1 MYRQASG
8 LFGMLPLGMFKFRTQ
23 ENPDLWHEKFI
34 DSITEVTRPKLA
46 LEIGIAEGRV
56 TRILSRNCSEV
67 IAIDVDE
74 AACSRVSNLSNVRA
88 SLGDSESI
96 LKQLAAKQTLADF
109 VFIDGDHRIES
120 VMNDFRLALGMLSE
134 EGVILLH
141 DTFPRS
147 RDYVSVKNE
156 WCSNSYLAPER
167 IRTEYPTVSVITMPV
182 HPGLT
187 LVQRNI
193 RQPAWISNS

>member
-34 DSITEVTRPKLA
+34 DSITAVTRPKLA

-109 VFIDGDHRIES
+109 VFIDGDHRIER
-120 VMNDFRLALGMLSE
+120 VMNDFRLAISILSDD
-134 EGVILLH
+134 GLIFLH
-141 DTFPRS
+141 DTFPRG
-147 RDYVSVKNE
+147 REFVSEKNE
-156 WCSNSYLAPER
+156 WCSNAYLAPER
-167 IRTEYPTVSVITMPV
+167 IRAEYPAVSVITIPV

-187 LVQRNI
+187 LVQRDT
-193 RQPAWISNS
+193 RQPAWISDS